1 MKTEEKINENEIN
14 TDSKKKESTE
24 EKKEK
29 KENEINTDSKKKELN
44 EEKKEKKEKKENTI
58 DTLFNNFFDDFFE
71 FPLRL
76 SNQLKDLSIRQKF
89 EEEKRIPVTNLDEFF
104 KMCEKKY
111 NKYDDI
117 PVTNIREFFELC
129 EKTPIKSEK
138 PIKKENKKPYKEF
151 SKSYISTTI
160 YKNGHRID
168 ETKQILRNENGEEEI
183 IKEKLVDG
191 KGKKTITKNG
201 KNKTIHEKK
210 LLPEITLSQRLPIH
224 NIFNDYGLFDLRPR
238 KVYNPFV
245 TRFLP
250 MELVF

>member
-44 EEKKEKKEKKENTI
+44 EEKKEKKENTI

-224 NIFNDYGLFDLRPR
+224 SIFNDYGLFDLRPR

>member
-14 TDSKKKESTE
+14 TDSKKKESNE

-44 EEKKEKKEKKENTI
+44 EEKKEKKENPI

-129 EKTPIKSEK
+129 EKTPIKSEE

-224 NIFNDYGLFDLRPR
+224 SIFNDYGLFDLRPR

>member
-14 TDSKKKESTE
+14 TDSKKKES
-24 EKKEK
+24 
-29 KENEINTDSKKKELN
+29 N
-44 EEKKEKKEKKENTI
+44 EEKKEKKEKKENPI

-104 KMCEKKY
+104 KMCEKKH

-129 EKTPIKSEK
+129 EKTPIKSEE
-138 PIKKENKKPYKEF
+138 PIKKQNKKPFKEF

>member
-1 MKTEEKINENEIN
+1 
-14 TDSKKKESTE
+14 
-24 EKKEK
+24 
-29 KENEINTDSKKKELN
+29 
-44 EEKKEKKEKKENTI
+44 
-58 DTLFNNFFDDFFE
+58 
-71 FPLRL
+71 
-76 SNQLKDLSIRQKF
+76 
-89 EEEKRIPVTNLDEFF
+89 
-104 KMCEKKY
+104 MCEKKY

-129 EKTPIKSEK
+129 EKTPIKSEE

>member
-44 EEKKEKKEKKENTI
+44 EEKKEKKENTI

>member
-24 EKKEK
+24 EKKE
-29 KENEINTDSKKKELN
+29 NEINTDSKKKELN
-44 EEKKEKKEKKENTI
+44 EEKKEKKENTI

-129 EKTPIKSEK
+129 EKTPIKSEE
-138 PIKKENKKPYKEF
+138 PIKKQNKKPFKEF

-210 LLPEITLSQRLPIH
+210 LLPDVTFSQRLPIH

>member
-1 MKTEEKINENEIN
+1 MKTEQNINENEIN
-14 TDSKKKESTE
+14 TDSKKNESTT
-24 EKKEK
+24 EKR
-29 KENEINTDSKKKELN
+29 INPF
-44 EEKKEKKEKKENTI
+44 
-58 DTLFNNFFDDFFE
+58 DTLFKNFFDDFFE
-71 FPLRL
+71 FPLKL
-76 SNQLKDLSIRQKF
+76 SNHLKDLSIRQKF

-104 KMCEKKY
+104 KMCEKKHS
-111 NKYDDI
+111 KYDDI

>member
-14 TDSKKKESTE
+14 TDSKKKES
-24 EKKEK
+24 
-29 KENEINTDSKKKELN
+29 N
-44 EEKKEKKEKKENTI
+44 EEKKEKKEKKENPI

>member
-1 MKTEEKINENEIN
+1 MKTEQKINENEIN

-24 EKKEK
+24 EKKEI

-44 EEKKEKKEKKENTI
+44 EEKKEKKENTI

>member
-1 MKTEEKINENEIN
+1 MKTEQKNNENEIN
-14 TDSKKKESTE
+14 TDSKKKES
-24 EKKEK
+24 
-29 KENEINTDSKKKELN
+29 NE
-44 EEKKEKKEKKENTI
+44 EKKENTI
-58 DTLFNNFFDDFFE
+58 DSLFNNFFDDFFE

-76 SNQLKDLSIRQKF
+76 SNHLKDLSIRQKF

-201 KNKTIHEKK
+201 KNKVIHEKK

>member
-14 TDSKKKESTE
+14 TDSKKKES
-24 EKKEK
+24 
-29 KENEINTDSKKKELN
+29 NE
-44 EEKKEKKEKKENTI
+44 EKKENTI
-58 DTLFNNFFDDFFE
+58 DSLFNNFFDDFFE

-76 SNQLKDLSIRQKF
+76 SNHLKDLSIRQKF

-104 KMCEKKY
+104 KMCEKKH

-201 KNKTIHEKK
+201 KNKVIHEKK

-224 NIFNDYGLFDLRPR
+224 NIFNDYGLFDMRPR
-238 KVYNPFV
+238 KVYNPFGR
-245 TRFLP
+245 RFLP

>member
-24 EKKEK
+24 EKKE
-29 KENEINTDSKKKELN
+29 NEINTDSKKKELN
-44 EEKKEKKEKKENTI
+44 EEKKEKKENTI

>member
-14 TDSKKKESTE
+14 TDSKKKESNE
-24 EKKEK
+24 EKKEKKEK
-29 KENEINTDSKKKELN
+29 KENEIKTDSKKKELN
-44 EEKKEKKEKKENTI
+44 EEKKENPI

>member
-14 TDSKKKESTE
+14 TDSKKKES
-24 EKKEK
+24 
-29 KENEINTDSKKKELN
+29 NE
-44 EEKKEKKEKKENTI
+44 EKKENTI
-58 DTLFNNFFDDFFE
+58 DSLFNNFFDDFFE

-76 SNQLKDLSIRQKF
+76 SNHLKDLSIRQKF

-104 KMCEKKY
+104 KMCEKKH

-129 EKTPIKSEK
+129 EKTPIKSEE

-201 KNKTIHEKK
+201 KNKVIHEKK

-224 NIFNDYGLFDLRPR
+224 NIFNDYGLFDMRPR
-238 KVYNPFV
+238 KVYNPFGR
-245 TRFLP
+245 RFLP
-250 MELVF
+250 MGLLF

>member
-14 TDSKKKESTE
+14 TDSKKKES
-24 EKKEK
+24 
-29 KENEINTDSKKKELN
+29 NE
-44 EEKKEKKEKKENTI
+44 EKKENTI
-58 DTLFNNFFDDFFE
+58 DSLFNNFFDDFFE

-76 SNQLKDLSIRQKF
+76 SNHLKDLSIRQKF

-129 EKTPIKSEK
+129 EKTPIKSEE

-191 KGKKTITKNG
+191 KGKKIITKNG

-224 NIFNDYGLFDLRPR
+224 NIFNDYGLFDMRPR

>member
-44 EEKKEKKEKKENTI
+44 EEKKEKKENTI

-129 EKTPIKSEK
+129 EKTPIKSEE

>member
-14 TDSKKKESTE
+14 TDSKKKE
-24 EKKEK
+24 
-29 KENEINTDSKKKELN
+29 LN
-44 EEKKEKKEKKENTI
+44 EEKKEKKENTI

-201 KNKTIHEKK
+201 KNKVIHEKK

>member
-44 EEKKEKKEKKENTI
+44 EEKKEKKENTI

-129 EKTPIKSEK
+129 EKTPIKSEE
-138 PIKKENKKPYKEF
+138 PIKKQNKKPFKEF

-168 ETKQILRNENGEEEI
+168 ETKQIIRNENGEEEI
-183 IKEKLVDG
+183 IKEKLIDG
-191 KGKKTITKNG
+191 KGKKTISKNG
-201 KNKTIHEKK
+201 KNKVIHEKK
-210 LLPEITLSQRLPIH
+210 LLPDVTFSQRLPIH
-224 NIFNDYGLFDLRPR
+224 NIFNEYGLFDMKPR
-238 KVYNPFV
+238 KAYNPFGR
-245 TRFLP
+245 RFLP
-250 MELVF
+250 MGLLF

>member
-14 TDSKKKESTE
+14 TDSKKKES
-24 EKKEK
+24 
-29 KENEINTDSKKKELN
+29 NE
-44 EEKKEKKEKKENTI
+44 EKKENTI
-58 DTLFNNFFDDFFE
+58 DSLFNNFFDDFFE

-76 SNQLKDLSIRQKF
+76 SNHLKDLSIRQKF

>member
-44 EEKKEKKEKKENTI
+44 EEKKEKKENTI

-138 PIKKENKKPYKEF
+138 PIKKENKKPFKEF

>member
-24 EKKEK
+24 EKKE
-29 KENEINTDSKKKELN
+29 NEINTDSKKKELN
-44 EEKKEKKEKKENTI
+44 EEKKEKKENTI

-210 LLPEITLSQRLPIH
+210 LLPDITLSQRLPIH

>member
-14 TDSKKKESTE
+14 TDSKKKE
-24 EKKEK
+24 
-29 KENEINTDSKKKELN
+29 LN
-44 EEKKEKKEKKENTI
+44 EEKKEKKENTI

>member
-24 EKKEK
+24 EKKE
-29 KENEINTDSKKKELN
+29 NEINTDSKKKELN
-44 EEKKEKKEKKENTI
+44 EEKKEKKENTI

-201 KNKTIHEKK
+201 KNKIIHEKK
-210 LLPEITLSQRLPIH
+210 LLPDITLSQRLPIH

>member
-1 MKTEEKINENEIN
+1 MKTEQKNNENEIN
-14 TDSKKKESTE
+14 TDSKKKES
-24 EKKEK
+24 
-29 KENEINTDSKKKELN
+29 NE
-44 EEKKEKKEKKENTI
+44 EKKENTI
-58 DTLFNNFFDDFFE
+58 DSLFNNFFDDFFE
-71 FPLRL
+71 FPLKL
-76 SNQLKDLSIRQKF
+76 SNHLKDLSIRQKF

-104 KMCEKKY
+104 KMCEKKH

-129 EKTPIKSEK
+129 EKTPIKSEE
-138 PIKKENKKPYKEF
+138 PIKKQNKKQYKEF

-201 KNKTIHEKK
+201 KNKVIHENK
-210 LLPEITLSQRLPIH
+210 LLPDITLSQRLPIH
-224 NIFNDYGLFDLRPR
+224 NIFNDYGLFDMRPR
-238 KVYNPFV
+238 KVYNPFGR
-245 TRFLP
+245 RFLP

>member
-14 TDSKKKESTE
+14 TDSKKKESNE

-44 EEKKEKKEKKENTI
+44 EEKKEKKENPI

-129 EKTPIKSEK
+129 EKTPIKSEE
-138 PIKKENKKPYKEF
+138 PIKKQNKKPYKEF

-191 KGKKTITKNG
+191 KGKKIITKNG

-224 NIFNDYGLFDLRPR
+224 SIFNDYGLFDLRPR

>member
-24 EKKEK
+24 EKKE
-29 KENEINTDSKKKELN
+29 NEINTDSKKKELN
-44 EEKKEKKEKKENTI
+44 EEKKEKKENTI

-129 EKTPIKSEK
+129 EKTPIKSEE
-138 PIKKENKKPYKEF
+138 PIKKQNKKPFKEF

>member
-24 EKKEK
+24 
-29 KENEINTDSKKKELN
+29 
-44 EEKKEKKEKKENTI
+44 EKKEKKENTI

-210 LLPEITLSQRLPIH
+210 LLPEITLSQRSPIH

>member
-14 TDSKKKESTE
+14 TDSKKKESNE

-44 EEKKEKKEKKENTI
+44 EEKKEKKENPI

-129 EKTPIKSEK
+129 EKTPIKSEE
-138 PIKKENKKPYKEF
+138 PIKKENKKTYKEF

-224 NIFNDYGLFDLRPR
+224 SIFNDYGLFDLRPR

>member
-14 TDSKKKESTE
+14 TDSKKKESNE

-44 EEKKEKKEKKENTI
+44 EEKKEKKENPI

-129 EKTPIKSEK
+129 EKTPIKSEE
-138 PIKKENKKPYKEF
+138 PIKKQNKKPFKEF

-224 NIFNDYGLFDLRPR
+224 SIFNDYGLFDLRPR

>member
-14 TDSKKKESTE
+14 TDSKKKES
-24 EKKEK
+24 
-29 KENEINTDSKKKELN
+29 NE
-44 EEKKEKKEKKENTI
+44 EKKENTI
-58 DTLFNNFFDDFFE
+58 DSLFNNFFDDFFE

-76 SNQLKDLSIRQKF
+76 SNELKDLSIRQKF

-104 KMCEKKY
+104 KMCEKKH

-129 EKTPIKSEK
+129 EKTPIKSEE

-201 KNKTIHEKK
+201 KNKIVHEKK

>member
-14 TDSKKKESTE
+14 TDSKKKE
-24 EKKEK
+24 
-29 KENEINTDSKKKELN
+29 LN
-44 EEKKEKKEKKENTI
+44 EEKKEKKENTI

-129 EKTPIKSEK
+129 EKTPIKSEE

-201 KNKTIHEKK
+201 KNKVIHEKK

>member
-14 TDSKKKESTE
+14 TDSKKKES
-24 EKKEK
+24 
-29 KENEINTDSKKKELN
+29 NE
-44 EEKKEKKEKKENTI
+44 EKKENTI
-58 DTLFNNFFDDFFE
+58 DSLFNNFFDDFFE

-76 SNQLKDLSIRQKF
+76 SNHLKDLSIRQKF

-104 KMCEKKY
+104 KMCEKKH

-129 EKTPIKSEK
+129 EKTPIKSEE

-201 KNKTIHEKK
+201 KNKVIHEKK

-224 NIFNDYGLFDLRPR
+224 SIFNDYGLFDLRPR
-238 KVYNPFV
+238 KVYNPFGR
-245 TRFLP
+245 RFLP

>member
-14 TDSKKKESTE
+14 TDSKKKES
-24 EKKEK
+24 
-29 KENEINTDSKKKELN
+29 NE
-44 EEKKEKKEKKENTI
+44 EKKENTI
-58 DTLFNNFFDDFFE
+58 DSLFNNFFDDFFE

-76 SNQLKDLSIRQKF
+76 SNHLKDLSIRQKF

-104 KMCEKKY
+104 KMCEKKH

-129 EKTPIKSEK
+129 EKTPIKSEE

-183 IKEKLVDG
+183 IKEKLIDG

-201 KNKTIHEKK
+201 KNKVIHENK
-210 LLPEITLSQRLPIH
+210 LLPDITLSQRLPIH
-224 NIFNDYGLFDLRPR
+224 NIFNDYGLFDMRPR
-238 KVYNPFV
+238 KVYNPFGR
-245 TRFLP
+245 RFLP

>member
-14 TDSKKKESTE
+14 TDSKKKE
-24 EKKEK
+24 
-29 KENEINTDSKKKELN
+29 LN
-44 EEKKEKKEKKENTI
+44 EEKKEKKENTI

-183 IKEKLVDG
+183 IKEKLIDG

>member
-14 TDSKKKESTE
+14 TDSKKKESNE

-44 EEKKEKKEKKENTI
+44 EEKKEKKENTI

-201 KNKTIHEKK
+201 KNKVIHEKK
-210 LLPEITLSQRLPIH
+210 LLPDITLSQRLPIH